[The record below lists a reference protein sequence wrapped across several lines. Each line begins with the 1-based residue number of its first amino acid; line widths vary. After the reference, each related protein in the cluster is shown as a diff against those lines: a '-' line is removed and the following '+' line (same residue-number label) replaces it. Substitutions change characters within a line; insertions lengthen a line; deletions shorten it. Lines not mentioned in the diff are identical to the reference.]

1 MLGDG
6 IVSFGTAVVVVDAR
20 NSNASAKMGCSQ
32 ADPTVDSQGRGGELH
47 GALVVLELDDQVL
60 LGGADAAE
68 LVDEVHVPRAAAQ
81 LTVRGRLEADV
92 LLHPHD
98 GSDGFVLVGP
108 QLLRRDPSGRRVAA
122 RLEELGGT

>member
-1 MLGDG
+1 M
-6 IVSFGTAVVVVDAR
+6 VVDAR
-20 NSNASAKMGCSQ
+20 NSKRVGEDGVLQ

-92 LLHPHD
+92 LLHPYD
-98 GSDGFVLVGP
+98 GSDGFVLLGP
-108 QLLRRDPSGRRVAA
+108 QLLRRDPSGRRVVA
-122 RLEELGGT
+122 RPEELGGAEQAADVVGPERW